1 MRHTDVT
8 AERRIVT
15 FFHAH
20 RALSTWKL
28 AATQSWYSRVLV
40 HHDFTGRFNAA
51 HIIVQKHEKME
62 RGRTEVQLNHG

>member
-28 AATQSWYSRVLV
+28 VATQSWYSRVLI
-40 HHDFTGRFNAA
+40 HRDFTGRFNAA
-51 HIIVQKHEKME
+51 HTSSRSTKWWNEDE
-62 RGRTEVQLNHG
+62 PRSS